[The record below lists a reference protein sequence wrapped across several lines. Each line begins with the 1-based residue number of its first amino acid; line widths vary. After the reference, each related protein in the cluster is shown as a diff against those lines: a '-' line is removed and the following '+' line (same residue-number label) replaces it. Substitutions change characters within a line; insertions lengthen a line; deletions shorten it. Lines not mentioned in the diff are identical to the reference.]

1 MPDSISITKEF
12 ISFLWN
18 GDMNAC
24 RGILADDFTFVG
36 PFEHNAGQGVTF
48 FMDFRVRVGILLEH
62 LSYEMENVQII
73 YGDTHTAITL
83 ASIDVRQG
91 KSHIATLRF
100 TLIWRITAKGYKLA
114 HLHMSI
120 PMQLQTDPYHASSA
134 ELLGTDSLPVSENK
148 PLIMKD
154 SSGKTHLV
162 NLAETTYLEAQHQY
176 TMVNT
181 APEPFRVR
189 ESLTSVM
196 GRFPS
201 YFVRVHHS
209 YVVNAFLV
217 ASVSKDVIT
226 MKNGDEVPVPAKRAA
241 AVRKLILDTISESLM
256 STRSEKDAASS
267 DSDGERGQG
276 KTPHYSRGQP
286 LGSSPSCRVFN
297 SGPSLIS
304 LTL

>member
-1 MPDSISITKEF
+1 MSTPDSISITKDF
-12 ISFLWN
+12 ISFFWI

-24 RGILADDFTFVG
+24 RSILADDFTFVG
-36 PFEHNAGQGVTF
+36 PFVHNAGQGIAP
-48 FMDFRVRVGILLEH
+48 FMDFRMRVGILLEH
-62 LSYEMENVQII
+62 LSYETESVQII

-91 KSHIATLRF
+91 KSHVATLRF
-100 TLIWRITAKGYKLA
+100 TFIWRITVKGFRLA

-120 PMQLQTDPYHASSA
+120 PIQLQADAYHNPASDLVSIAPTLSA
-134 ELLGTDSLPVSENK
+134 DTKPVF
-148 PLIMKD
+148 MKD

-162 NLAETTYLEAQHQY
+162 NLGETTYLEAQHQY

-201 YFVRVHHS
+201 YFVRVHRS

-256 STRSEKDAASS
+256 STRSERDAASS

-276 KTPHYSRGQP
+276 KTPP
-286 LGSSPSCRVFN
+286 PEL
-297 SGPSLIS
+297 LK
-304 LTL
+304 